1 MSGHNKWS
9 KIKRQK
15 GDADAKRSNV
25 FSRLSRLLTNESKV
39 VGGNLTSPS
48 LVAIIEMARKE
59 NMPKDTIERAI
70 KKGTEVGT
78 AEMFPVLYEAY
89 GPGGVAIIIDAL
101 TDNKN
106 RTAAEIRHT
115 LSKSNLELATPGAAA
130 WAFSKQNG
138 EWTANST
145 IEISE
150 EDGEKLGNLLD
161 VFEENDDVQ
170 GVYTNAA

>member
-25 FSRLSRLLTNESKV
+25 FSRLSRLLTNESKK
-39 VGGNLTSPS
+39 VGGNMTSPS
-48 LVAIIEMARKE
+48 LIAVIEMARRE
-59 NMPKDTIERAI
+59 NMPKETIERAI
-70 KKGTEVGT
+70 KKGTDVGT
-78 AEMFPVLYEAY
+78 AEMFPVMYEAY

-106 RTAAEIRHT
+106 RTAAEMRHT
-115 LSKSNLELATPGAAA
+115 LSKSNLELAAPGAAS

-138 EWTANST
+138 EWIA
-145 IEISE
+145 E
-150 EDGEKLGNLLD
+150 
-161 VFEENDDVQ
+161 
-170 GVYTNAA
+170 